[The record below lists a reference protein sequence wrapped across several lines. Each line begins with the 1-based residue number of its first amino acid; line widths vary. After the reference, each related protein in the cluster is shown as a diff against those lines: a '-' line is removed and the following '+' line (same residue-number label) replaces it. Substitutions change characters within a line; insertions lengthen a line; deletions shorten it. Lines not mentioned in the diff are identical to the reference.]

1 MKHHLRT
8 LAIFVSVSGL
18 LCADQVTLKNGDI
31 VTGTIEKKDGDKLIV
46 KSEFLGEVTIPWDA
60 VTAVKSDNP
69 LYVKLPEGKEVTGKV
84 TTDNKEVTVTT
95 PNAQTATAPIGQ
107 IATIRNSA
115 EQEKFERLQA
125 PRWLDLWAGYVD
137 LGFAIARGNARTDT
151 LTTAFNAAR
160 ATNNDKTQ
168 LFFNQIYSTAAV
180 VGTNGTS
187 TSAAT
192 ANAARGGIS
201 YDHNINSRWFW
212 EVMTTEE
219 YDAFQNLDF
228 RFVGGGGLGFHAIKT
243 DRTTLDLLV
252 GANYTHERFSF
263 IGPLGL
269 PLETTRDLG
278 EVNLGDDFTHK
289 LTGVTSI
296 IQSLRYY
303 VAPSSGEYRLAFN
316 AGAST
321 TIHKWLSW
329 QLSVADNYLSA
340 PVFGRKSNDILLTTG
355 LRATFAR

>member
-1 MKHHLRT
+1 MKHHLKVLT
-8 LAIFVSVSGL
+8 IVLSFSGL
-18 LCADQVTLKNGDI
+18 LCADQVTLRNGDV
-31 VTGTIEKKDGDKLIV
+31 VTGTIEKKHGDKLII
-46 KSEFLGEVTIPWDA
+46 KSEFMGEVTIPWDA

-95 PNAQTATAPIGQ
+95 PTAQTVTAPIGQ

-115 EQEKFERLQA
+115 EQEKYERQLT
-125 PRWLDLWAGYVD
+125 PGWLDLWAGYLD

-160 ATNNDKTQ
+160 VTNNDKTQ
-168 LFFNQIYSTAAV
+168 LFFNQIYSSAAIA
-180 VGTNGTS
+180 GNNGPS
-187 TSAAT
+187 ASAAT
-192 ANAARGGIS
+192 ANAARGGVS
-201 YDHNINSRWFW
+201 YDHDINSRWFW
-212 EVMTTEE
+212 EVMTTDE
-219 YDAFQNLDF
+219 YDAFQTLDF
-228 RFVGGGGLGFHAIKT
+228 RFVGGGGVGFHAIKT

-269 PLETTRDLG
+269 PVETTRDLG
-278 EVNLGDDFTHK
+278 EANFGDDFTHK

-296 IQSLRYY
+296 NQSLRYY